1 MKQINILTKK
11 TLAMK
16 RLFFILLFSLI
27 GSLVYAQ
34 RTVTGTV
41 TNEDNFPLSG
51 VIITEKGTANKSTSG
66 SEGKFSITISEEN
79 AILSAFKGFRSQEI
93 PTEGKTVVN
102 ITLFSTTPE
111 KAQQINEVVI
121 TALGIE
127 KESRALTY
135 NVQKVSGAE
144 IVDGGQGNILNSL
157 SGKIAGVDIKSSASG
172 VGAESRVV
180 LRGTTSIT
188 QNNNALYVVD
198 GIPMPNLSFAAP
210 QASGF
215 YNGRGAAFGGIAMLN
230 PEDVENI
237 SVLTG
242 AASAA
247 LYGSSAANGVILIT
261 TKKGHSGK
269 PRVSFS
275 NTLSVMDH
283 FILLDFKKLT
293 GQVQAGV
300 CIAGEIN

>member
-1 MKQINILTKK
+1 
-11 TLAMK
+11 MK

-79 AILSAFKGFRSQEI
+79 AILSASLKGFRSQEI

-121 TALGIE
+121 TALGIK

-275 NTLSVMDH
+275 NTLSVMDP
-283 FILLDFKKLT
+283 FILPRFQKTYGAST
-293 GQVQAGV
+293 GG
-300 CIAGEIN
+300 

>member
-1 MKQINILTKK
+1 MKK
-11 TLAMK
+11 
-16 RLFFILLFSLI
+16 LFFILLFSLI

-66 SEGKFSITISEEN
+66 WEGKFSITTSSEN
-79 AILSAFKGFRSQEI
+79 AILSASLKGFRSQEI
-93 PTEGKTVVN
+93 LTEGKTVVN

-121 TALGIE
+121 TALGI

-198 GIPMPNLSFAAP
+198 GILCLIFLSPHHRLQVLQWPRSCFRGSPCSTLKMLKIFLYSQELLLRHYMATVQPMVLS
-210 QASGF
+210 
-215 YNGRGAAFGGIAMLN
+215 
-230 PEDVENI
+230 
-237 SVLTG
+237 
-242 AASAA
+242 
-247 LYGSSAANGVILIT
+247 
-261 TKKGHSGK
+261 
-269 PRVSFS
+269 
-275 NTLSVMDH
+275 
-283 FILLDFKKLT
+283 
-293 GQVQAGV
+293 
-300 CIAGEIN
+300 